1 MRVFFLILV
10 VNLWVKMG
18 IAQHLPVFAKT
29 ERDTVQTLYCQLDY
43 QIPIK
48 LHTSDPHLIE
58 VKAKPGTVVKLNDSL
73 YQVRYVSPEEEV
85 KIKLYYKNMPV
96 DLYAVKVANLPMPV
110 IRLSGLN
117 GSLIPKGDLA
127 KVKKFELEFPYLSQR
142 NEGIEFFTC
151 RLSIVEPGKPN
162 PFYINLRTPD
172 FPQQLQGI
180 ISKLPANSTLSF
192 DELKVKTRSNNVMNM
207 DGNPVKFTVVE

>member
-1 MRVFFLILV
+1 MLAVTFYGKIGF
-10 VNLWVKMG
+10 
-18 IAQHLPVFAKT
+18 AQNLPVFAKPM
-29 ERDTVQTLYCQLDY
+29 RDTVQTLYCQLDY

-48 LHTSDPHLIE
+48 LHTADANLIE

-85 KIKLYYKNMPV
+85 KIKLYYKNLPV

-117 GSLIPKGDLA
+117 GSLIPRGDLT
-127 KVKKFELEFPYLSQR
+127 KVKKFELEFPYMSQR

-151 RLSIVEPGKPN
+151 RLSIMEPGKAS
-162 PFYINLRTPD
+162 PFLINLRTPD

-192 DELKVKTRSNNVMNM
+192 DELKVKTRSNTVMNM